1 MYSVGR
7 YCLPRPMLLLA
18 CCLLLAPALYWAA
31 THHHHLASD
40 TFPSLT
46 PWVDPDLPHRP
57 VRRRRLSLRR
67 AVPYPAATSA
77 PWTQSSTACICTH
90 AHDTH
95 VRTLHDDTFCFSRS
109 VRFIYLIAS
118 EQLYDWSLS
127 CLFDGDDSPFATIP
141 RGKHAIDA
149 ELSATIRDKVVN
161 RLPAPILRTTCPPPN
176 SLSLAPDV
184 TINTS
189 SINCLQLCLPDV
201 RRRRLPPAQARLPA
215 ISPDARPS
223 RLARPRPE
231 SLHCPGPHSLAD
243 FTSTTHNDAP
253 ERSTS
258 SCRCFRSSKA
268 TSS

>member
-7 YCLPRPMLLLA
+7 YCLPRPMLLLP

-31 THHHHLASD
+31 THHHLPFGIRHLPVPYTLGRPRLTS
-40 TFPSLT
+40 PS
-46 PWVDPDLPHRP
+46 RP
-57 VRRRRLSLRR
+57 IVRR

-149 ELSATIRDKVVN
+149 ELSAAIRDKVVN

-201 RRRRLPPAQARLPA
+201 RLRRLPPAQARLPA

-231 SLHCPGPHSLAD
+231 SLHCRGPHSLAD